1 MFMKICPAL
10 VITLCAASSAFAQV
24 PPPQPTPPLPYGP
37 GISLAD
43 ARTCAAAVQVEAAR
57 IQSLMVVTV
66 VDSGGHTVLSERMDN
81 AQFGSVQPALQKA
94 QGAVAFRR
102 PTKFFEDLIA
112 QGGAALRILALPGLL
127 PIDGGLPIT
136 RNGQIIGGV
145 GASGGTSQ
153 QDGIAAAACLT
164 ALAQ

>member
-1 MFMKICPAL
+1 
-10 VITLCAASSAFAQV
+10 
-24 PPPQPTPPLPYGP
+24 
-37 GISLAD
+37 
-43 ARTCAAAVQVEAAR
+43 
-57 IQSLMVVTV
+57 MVVTV

-112 QGGAALRILALPGLL
+112 QGGAALRILALPGML